1 MRPRD
6 ILANNLRALMASRPD
21 LDTLPKITAR
31 CGVTNGT
38 LDRIRRAVVS
48 TRVDEL
54 ERLARAFGIEP
65 WELLRPNGHAQL
77 SPLAHA
83 AWPPT
88 WIAARRRGHAHGGLR
103 CRHRGDRRPGH
114 ATRHPADARARSDA
128 RPNRHARRT
137 SARHSA
143 PGSMRPVLRQRAGP
157 A

>member
-65 WELLRPNGHAQL
+65 WELLRPNGHAKL
-77 SPLAHA
+77 SPLALLLATHLDRSANDEATHMA
-83 AWPPT
+83 AF
-88 WIAARRRGHAHGGLR
+88 AAATAVIDAL
-103 CRHRGDRRPGH
+103 
-114 ATRHPADARARSDA
+114 ATRPATPSTTERAA
-128 RPNRHARRT
+128 HA
-137 SARHSA
+137 
-143 PGSMRPVLRQRAGP
+143 PAGP
-157 A
+157 AHTKEKRTA